1 MIADIRQSFMQCAV
15 NYDHSSQPLYI
26 YSCLL
31 ERLHHAHLKVIDKIA
46 IGWTCRCGG
55 STTLQRLLD
64 LVFGDVLEASQAYLN
79 NGAIIAFAIGRQ
91 ETQLLVQAT
100 VVTLEGRRGIR
111 YVLVAEDQCRL
122 GCWNVQLLDAILLLG
137 PVGGHIASILSLCG
151 NYGIIS
157 SKVTSYIHPHSPA
170 PAHAASKLGKRSQRD
185 GIPFLD

>member
-15 NYDHSSQPLYI
+15 NYDHSSQPSIYI
-26 YSCLL
+26 YSSLL

-64 LVFGDVLEASQAYLN
+64 LVFGDVLEASQTNLN
-79 NGAIIAFAIGRQ
+79 NGAIVAFAIRRQ

-111 YVLVAEDQCRL
+111 HVLVAEDQ
-122 GCWNVQLLDAILLLG
+122 
-137 PVGGHIASILSLCG
+137 
-151 NYGIIS
+151 
-157 SKVTSYIHPHSPA
+157 
-170 PAHAASKLGKRSQRD
+170 
-185 GIPFLD
+185 